1 MAVKAYILI
10 NTETNLTQ
18 SVAEMI
24 RGMTGTTEVNEVL
37 GPFDLVVELE
47 AVRLEDVT
55 SILRDKI
62 RPISGVRDTVTCVTM
77 R

>member
-1 MAVKAYILI
+1 MSVKAYILI

-18 SVAEMI
+18 SVAETI
-24 RGMTGTTEVNEVL
+24 SSIAGTAEVNEVL

-47 AVRLEDVT
+47 AVRLEDIT
-55 SILRDKI
+55 TILRDKI
-62 RPISGVRDTVTCVTM
+62 RPIAGVRDTVTCVTM

>member
-18 SVAEMI
+18 SVAETI
-24 RGMTGTTEVNEVL
+24 SSITGTAEVNEVL

-55 SILRDKI
+55 RILRDKI
-62 RPISGVRDTVTCVTM
+62 RPILGVRDTVTCVTM

>member
-37 GPFDLVVELE
+37 GPFE